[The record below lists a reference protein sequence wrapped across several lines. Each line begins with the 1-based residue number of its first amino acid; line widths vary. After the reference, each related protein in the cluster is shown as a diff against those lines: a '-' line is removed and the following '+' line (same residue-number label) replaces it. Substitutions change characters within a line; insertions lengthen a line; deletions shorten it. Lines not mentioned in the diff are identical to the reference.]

1 MKTYNEMFL
10 ELTGP
15 NGFFEGQEENIK
27 DIEPA
32 HLQSLYAQFSLTE
45 LEATRKLTKLHWDT
59 VEETA

>member
-15 NGFFEGQEENIK
+15 NGFFEGQEENIN
-27 DIEPA
+27 DIEPE
-32 HLQSLYAQFSLTE
+32 HMQSLYAQFSLTE

-59 VEETA
+59 LEETA